1 MKNLLPV
8 KFTYATSS
16 TRPADDSRP
25 ICPSCSKELSNAS
38 ECCLLTS
45 RAEVAGAPPP
55 SDDAPPSAKR
65 SKKDKSAGVATCG
78 HVVCGTCVET
88 IVKPGKQCVVC
99 EANIRTEKDIVNL
112 AKEGTGFAA
121 AGGAEAKKDFGAFK
135 V

>member
-1 MKNLLPV
+1 MHHSMKNLLPV

-16 TRPADDSRP
+16 KTDSRP

-45 RAEVAGAPPP
+45 REAAPN
-55 SDDAPPSAKR
+55 DDLPSAKR
-65 SKKDKSAGVATCG
+65 SKKDKASTVAACG
-78 HVVCGTCVET
+78 HVVCGTCVDT

-99 EANIRTEKDIVNL
+99 EANIRPDKDIISL